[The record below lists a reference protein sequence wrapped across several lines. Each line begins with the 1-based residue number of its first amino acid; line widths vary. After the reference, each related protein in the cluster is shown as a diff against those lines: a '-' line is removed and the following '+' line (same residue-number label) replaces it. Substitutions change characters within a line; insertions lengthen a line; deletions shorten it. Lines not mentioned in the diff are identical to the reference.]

1 MDNKQRALFLL
12 VYALNQTRASKDVGL
27 ILLSEDGNTAHIF
40 DKRGDKNKDVNVEC
54 DSAIAAIVD
63 VCRALM

>member
-12 VYALNQTRASKDVGL
+12 VYALNQTRAGKVVGL

-40 DKRGDKNKDVNVEC
+40 DERGDKIKDVNVEC
-54 DSAIAAIVD
+54 DSALAAIID
-63 VCRALM
+63 VCKALM